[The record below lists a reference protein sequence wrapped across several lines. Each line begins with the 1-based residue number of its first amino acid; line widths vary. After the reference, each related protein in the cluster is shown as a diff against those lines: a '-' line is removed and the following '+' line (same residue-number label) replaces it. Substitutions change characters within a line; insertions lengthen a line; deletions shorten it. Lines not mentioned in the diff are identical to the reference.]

1 MSTKSTTIRNRFGSN
16 IIASANLNTALIPGL
31 AAPNADGPIISGA
44 NLNTIAGSVY
54 VDLEKASDRASHARP
69 AMMAFLSGFVRNVLT
84 ALDTL
89 TPGKPLTDYTS
100 LDAKV
105 KQDFAQW
112 QGLTAA
118 VVLNG
123 IYSSVG
129 LSLSVMSVPLASTKL
144 IDRCVLMEMDRDP
157 YYRQAVQRDK
167 MGNLVSGTLFYI
179 CQKGTPFALFHP
191 GIGIVPMHTF
201 DPAIFRGI
209 LPWYVAEE
217 CHKGWQFIAEPGGKV
232 TLDDI
237 FLSRIAWWAN
247 KNHLLNYGAY
257 ITGRQKDAACQAP
270 AELASSMYIPGADQI
285 NSVWDGAGTNFSS
298 TILFCQDAA
307 GVPCSLPE
315 VFCEKLLIS
324 SMGEGNQM
332 VYNTPAGTVP
342 VSFSVPGLSKYVPV
356 PPLTVGAMDLL
367 TRCSLTELSFDADLQ
382 NSVKLRA
389 VTVCATLQNPQ
400 RETFTI
406 KSVFGPGKLL
416 LGCLPYLMLWP
427 FVDMPDGPSCPNPWK
442 QYYATWID
450 QTGGIFQED
459 GGLSIEGMSLV
470 SEISFDF
477 ENQGHAYEV
486 ADASQNTCWTVCCG
500 DRAFRYAKVTGKIRD
515 EVLPN
520 LGVVIMPKYP
530 TYDPGLGGCKQATT
544 PVKVGVDFGTTSTVC
559 ALTSPL
565 LPGGTQILT
574 YQDYGRAVTCDDMK
588 AKQALDEGR
597 WLGRSG
603 EAGWTMNSKI
613 FTVAQLFNRTKEVG
627 PNWGAVGGLIP
638 QEYYVDSRMFLI
650 SGQSMVAYSAANAG
664 KKDPLRDQQI
674 LNDIK
679 FDNALDPKNYHAAST
694 FLAGIYIHVVLFLLK
709 NKIVPAAGGS
719 YLELR
724 ASYPN
729 TTTLAALRTSWIN
742 AVNIVNRLMTA
753 NLTAPIQALCNN
765 DQFYTEAAATTAYQ
779 RSAFG
784 GMIAAVPTVVSVDI
798 GGGTTDISITNAARV
813 GDVRNMSL
821 RYAGREMMV
830 TTLVEYF
837 RRFSKGA
844 ANAVDYKG
852 TFKELWKADDGS
864 NQMQSLFFALCD
876 NANTA
881 DELKFLSQ
889 NNTIRMIVEMLLAG
903 GMTLSN
909 NLGVRLLRQLIALK
923 FILVMRLTARVV
935 WQNFDIWNLPND
947 LVGGKL
953 PINLAVSGTS
963 AQLLQYV
970 FYCKMTDLGKANVN
984 SSNPNVANCVKLF
997 TRMFECELKDKLP
1010 EGVGVD
1016 LQFYV
1021 RSDVSDKREVAFGM
1035 LEDSASNP
1043 FAPKSLGEVVTSNTV
1058 DIDEFADPNAE
1069 KLKQAKA
1076 ADEVKARLLTFP
1088 HDKLE
1093 EYLKGGNGKYGIIP
1107 YLVTYEKLFPV
1118 GIVGSDLGFGT
1129 ANSTISALLNS
1140 FDGNLESQ
1148 ARFTAANSFAKYM
1161 VDEAQ
1166 KPYETELACTY
1177 LIEDMIDRAMA
1188 QFQAN

>member
-1 MSTKSTTIRNRFGSN
+1 MISNRFGSN
-16 IIASANLNTALIPGL
+16 IIASANLNKALIPGL
-31 AAPNADGPIISGA
+31 AAPNADGPIVSGA
-44 NLNTIAGSVY
+44 DLKTIANSVY
-54 VDLEKASDRASHARP
+54 VDLAKAPNRASHARP

-84 ALDTL
+84 ALDKL
-89 TPGKPLTDYTS
+89 TPGKPVAEYTA
-100 LDAKV
+100 LDAQV
-105 KQDFAQW
+105 KRDFAQW

-118 VVLNG
+118 VALNG

-129 LSLSVMSVPLASTKL
+129 LSLSVMSVPLVSTRL

-157 YYRQAVQRDK
+157 FYHQAVQRDK
-167 MGNLVSGTLFYI
+167 MGNLVSGILFYI
-179 CQKGTPFALFHP
+179 CQKGTPFALYHP

-201 DPAIFRGI
+201 DPTAFRGI
-209 LPWYVAEE
+209 LPWYVAQD
-217 CHKGWQFIAEPGGKV
+217 CHKGWQFIAEPGGEV

-247 KNHLLNYGAY
+247 KNHLLNYGPY

-270 AELASSMYIPGADQI
+270 AELASSVYIPGADQI
-285 NSVWDGAGTNFSS
+285 NNVWADAGTYFSS
-298 TILFCQDAA
+298 TILFSQDAA
-307 GVPCSLPE
+307 GMPCSLPE

-342 VSFSVPGLSKYVPV
+342 VCFSVPGLSKYVPV
-356 PPLTVGAMDLL
+356 PPLTVDAMDLL
-367 TRCSLTELSFDADLQ
+367 TRCSLIALSFDADLQ
-382 NSVKLRA
+382 NNVKLRA
-389 VTVCATLQNPQ
+389 VTVCATLRNPQ
-400 RETFTI
+400 GETFTV
-406 KSVFGPGKLL
+406 KSVFGSGKLL

-427 FVDMPDGPSCPNPWK
+427 FVDMPDGPGCPNPWK

-450 QTGGIFQED
+450 QTGGIYQED
-459 GGLSIEGMSLV
+459 GGLSIVGMPLV

-477 ENQGHAYEV
+477 EDQGHAYEV

-500 DRAFRYAKVTGKIRD
+500 DRAFRYAKVTGKIED

-520 LGVVIMPKYP
+520 LGVVIMPQYP
-530 TYDPGLGGCKQATT
+530 TYDPSLDDCKLTAT

-565 LPGGTQILT
+565 LPAGTQILT
-574 YQDYGRAVTCDDMK
+574 YQDYGRAVTCDDVK

-603 EAGWTMNSKI
+603 EDGWTMNSKI

-627 PNWGAVGGLIP
+627 PNWGAVGGLIS

-650 SGQSMVAYSAANAG
+650 SGQAMVAYSAANTG

-679 FDNALDPKNYHAAST
+679 FDDTLDPKNYHAASA

-709 NKIVPAAGGS
+709 NKIVPGAGG

-742 AVNIVNRLMTA
+742 AKKIADQLMTP
-753 NLTAPIQALCNN
+753 NLTAPIQDLCSN

-779 RSAFG
+779 RSTFG

-844 ANAVDYKG
+844 ANAVDCKG
-852 TFKELWKADDGS
+852 TFKALWNADEGS
-864 NQMQSLFFALCD
+864 NQMQSLFFALCK
-876 NANTA
+876 NANTP
-881 DELKFLSQ
+881 DELKNLSK
-889 NNTIRMIVEMLLAG
+889 NNSIRMIVEMLLAG

-909 NLGVRLLRQLIALK
+909 DLGVRLLRQLIALK
-923 FILVMRLTARVV
+923 FIMVIRLTARVV
-935 WQNFDIWNLPND
+935 WHNFDIWKLPDD

-953 PINLAVSGTS
+953 PINLAISGTS

-970 FYCKMTDLGKANVN
+970 FHCEMIELGNANVN
-984 SSNPNVANCVKLF
+984 SPNPDVASCVKLF
-997 TRMFECELKDKLP
+997 TKLFESELKDKLP

-1021 RSDVSDKREVAFGM
+1021 RPNVSDKREVAFGM
-1035 LEDSASNP
+1035 LEDNENP
-1043 FAPKSLGEVVTSNTV
+1043 FAPKSLREVVTAKEV

-1069 KLKQAKA
+1069 KQKQARA
-1076 ADEVKARLLTFP
+1076 TDEIKARLMTFP

-1093 EYLKGGNGKYGIIP
+1093 EYLKGSHGKYGIIP

-1118 GIVGSDLGFGT
+1118 GIVGSDLGFGM
-1129 ANSTISALLNS
+1129 ANNSISALLNS

-1161 VDEAQ
+1161 IEEAQ